1 VGGARLL
8 GLLNFTVERWFQ
20 GEFYFGDHAL
30 KPDDVQRLIDARAEA
45 KRIRDFTAA
54 DQIREELRSKGI
66 LLEDSSTGTT
76 WRRA

>member
-1 VGGARLL
+1 
-8 GLLNFTVERWFQ
+8 
-20 GEFYFGDHAL
+20 
-30 KPDDVQRLIDARAEA
+30 LIDARAEA